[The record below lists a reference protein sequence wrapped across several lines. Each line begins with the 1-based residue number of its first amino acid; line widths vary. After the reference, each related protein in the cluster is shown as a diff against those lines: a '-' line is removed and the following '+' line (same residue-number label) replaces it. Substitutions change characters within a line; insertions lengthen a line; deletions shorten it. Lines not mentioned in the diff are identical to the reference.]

1 MSLRI
6 HYAVLRDTL
15 AVLKT
20 SDFTRKNARYTGSGF
35 ATTPL
40 GADFPNG
47 QLGGHVTV
55 HTGSFEVGV
64 KSGFLE
70 IDEPPIGMFINDAA
84 GSPFEN
90 TPAVGSGKS
99 PFVSGNG
106 SVVEVDIF
114 ETANSIAALGI
125 PYTAGALLYGS
136 DNGLATTQPGG
147 FILGTVYRAPG
158 TPGLLG
164 IHIDIRIA

>member
-1 MSLRI
+1 M
-6 HYAVLRDTL
+6 RDTL
-15 AVLKT
+15 AVLRT
-20 SDFTRKNARYTGSGF
+20 SDFTRRNVRYTGSGF
-35 ATTPL
+35 ATAPL

-47 QLGGHVTV
+47 QLGGHITV

-70 IDEPPIGMFINDAA
+70 VDEIPIGMFINDAA

-114 ETANSIAALGI
+114 ETANSTAALSV
-125 PYTAGALLYGS
+125 PYIAGALLYGS
-136 DNGLATTQPGG
+136 DNGLATTEGLSS
-147 FILGTVYRAPG
+147 FILGTVYRPPG

-164 IHIDIRIA
+164 IRIDIRSG

>member
-6 HYAVLRDTL
+6 HYAVVRDTL
-15 AVLKT
+15 AVLRT
-20 SDFTRKNARYTGSGF
+20 SDFTRENAKFSGSGF
-35 ATTPL
+35 ATVSL
-40 GADFPNG
+40 GADFPKG
-47 QLGGHVTV
+47 QLGGHVAV

-70 IDEPPIGMFINDAA
+70 VDEIPIGMFINAAA

-114 ETANSIAALGI
+114 ETANSTAALGI

-147 FILGTVYRAPG
+147 FILGTVYRASG

-164 IHIDIRIA
+164 IRIGIRKA